1 MIGEE
6 IKRERARLGLSQ
18 QGLSDA
24 LGIPKRTIEDWE
36 GSRRTPP
43 EWVEK
48 LLLEKLEGMKHGK
61 DIRK

>member
-1 MIGEE
+1 MFSDDF
-6 IKRERARLGLSQ
+6 RAERARLGLSQ
-18 QGLSDA
+18 QALSEA
-24 LGIPKRTIEDWE
+24 LGVPKRTIENWE
-36 GSRRTPP
+36 GGVNSPP